1 MSSLSQVDRSG
12 GGGRARKSPLRLAT
26 DPVPVVSAGSSR
38 APNDFA
44 DAGFQRGDLSPLQL
58 RQVMISEYGEWL
70 RTQANRHGRPF
81 QAETISAYRD
91 AAVALSAWMTSSGL
105 EADFIGCDTAA
116 LNRFF
121 RAYLASHSQ
130 GGTNTKQRNLR
141 HLFTWLAAEYGHPH
155 PYTDALVRY
164 TPVKVRPTLAA
175 DFIKD
180 LLSATGSGR
189 ARTFEDARDHA
200 MIRVLTEGVR
210 RAELVQIRLDD
221 LPADLIARPY
231 IRVVPLK
238 GARAADEG
246 RIVPLTLATAK
257 AIVAYLRARQS
268 HGQAQTSPA
277 LWLGTRNR
285 GPVTGNGVW
294 RMVKRRAEQA
304 GYEPS
309 VYPHMFR
316 HTFAHD
322 WLAGGG
328 AEGDL
333 MRLMGW
339 QDRAMLDR
347 YGADL
352 QVQRAIEAKRR
363 RGEMY

>member
-1 MSSLSQVDRSG
+1 
-12 GGGRARKSPLRLAT
+12 
-26 DPVPVVSAGSSR
+26 
-38 APNDFA
+38 
-44 DAGFQRGDLSPLQL
+44 
-58 RQVMISEYGEWL
+58 
-70 RTQANRHGRPF
+70 
-81 QAETISAYRD
+81 
-91 AAVALSAWMTSSGL
+91 
-105 EADFIGCDTAA
+105 
-116 LNRFF
+116 
-121 RAYLASHSQ
+121 
-130 GGTNTKQRNLR
+130 
-141 HLFTWLAAEYGHPH
+141 
-155 PYTDALVRY
+155 
-164 TPVKVRPTLAA
+164 
-175 DFIKD
+175 
-180 LLSATGSGR
+180 
-189 ARTFEDARDHA
+189 

-210 RAELVQIRLDD
+210 RGELVQIRLDD

-257 AIVAYLRARQS
+257 AIVVYLRARQS

-277 LWLGTRNR
+277 LWLATRNR

-316 HTFAHD
+316 RTFAHD

>member
-1 MSSLSQVDRSG
+1 
-12 GGGRARKSPLRLAT
+12 
-26 DPVPVVSAGSSR
+26 
-38 APNDFA
+38 
-44 DAGFQRGDLSPLQL
+44 
-58 RQVMISEYGEWL
+58 MISEYGEWL
-70 RTQANRHGRPF
+70 RSQTNRHRRPF
-81 QAETISAYRD
+81 QQETISAYRD
-91 AAVALSAWMTSSGL
+91 AAVALSSWMTSAGL
-105 EADFIGCDTAA
+105 EADFTGCDTAA

-121 RAYLASHSQ
+121 RGYLASHSQ

-141 HLFTWLAAEYGHPH
+141 HLFTWLATEYGHPH
-155 PYTDALVRY
+155 PYTEGLVRY
-164 TPVKVRPTLAA
+164 APVKVRPSTLAA

-180 LLSATGSGR
+180 LLSATGGGK

-210 RAELVQIRLDD
+210 RAELVQIHLDD

-257 AIVAYLRARQS
+257 ALVAYLRAR
-268 HGQAQTSPA
+268 
-277 LWLGTRNR
+277 
-285 GPVTGNGVW
+285 
-294 RMVKRRAEQA
+294 
-304 GYEPS
+304 YEPS